1 MNGICSDPCYWKVIL
16 FSNFREDVGTKS
28 TNKWNFSHRHSFVDR
43 TAASGVTSGGAGAE
57 GSEEHYQTLA
67 QHPLYPNG
75 SRKCANGAKTTNV
88 NTNQQPSDASA
99 AGLLFDDQVLDR
111 NTIRTMK
118 VNHTDQELCH
128 ECL

>member
-1 MNGICSDPCYWKVIL
+1 MAFTSFWITSDPYYLKVTF

-43 TAASGVTSGGAGAE
+43 TAASGVSSGAAGAE

-67 QHPLYPNG
+67 QHPLYPAV

-99 AGLLFDDQVLDR
+99 AGLLFDDQVLDFLP
-111 NTIRTMK
+111 TLEI
-118 VNHTDQELCH
+118 
-128 ECL
+128 

>member
-1 MNGICSDPCYWKVIL
+1 MAFTSFWITSDPYYLKVTF

-43 TAASGVTSGGAGAE
+43 TAASGVSSGAAGAE

-99 AGLLFDDQVLDR
+99 AGLLFDDQVLDFLP
-111 NTIRTMK
+111 TLEI
-118 VNHTDQELCH
+118 
-128 ECL
+128 